1 MRYIKHYPKRINT
14 SLFYQDIDNIKH
26 NIIMGDQ
33 FITVSADLKR
43 SWEIE
48 DASKDKMLDTAKTN
62 AVFDI
67 QSTRH
72 QCDTNIIKM
81 PNYEAVIALR
91 NALDSAIKDF
101 DTFFNELSEDATELA

>member
-1 MRYIKHYPKRINT
+1 MRYIKHDPKRINT
-14 SLFYQDIDNIKH
+14 SLFYQDIDDIKH

-43 SWEIE
+43 PWEIE
-48 DASKDKMLDTAKTN
+48 NASKDKMLDTAKTN

-72 QCDTNIIKM
+72 RCDTNIIKM

>member
-1 MRYIKHYPKRINT
+1 MRYIKHDPKRINT

-26 NIIMGDQ
+26 NIIIGDQ
-33 FITVSADLKR
+33 FITVSADFKR
-43 SWEIE
+43 PWEIE

-72 QCDTNIIKM
+72 QRDTNIIKM